1 MFLSKNDSLFR
12 RHSSQIISV
21 ICCKAIEKEN
31 IVAIPITI
39 KILDMLLASINV
51 IDFSSHLIDL
61 LGFHMKNCYFDYN
74 ENI

>member
-31 IVAIPITI
+31 IAAIPITI